1 MVESKFKV
9 GQEVYA
15 QSDWFAGSYIP
26 DCFTIRKNDIVLM
39 DGKEVVV
46 CYVKHRRIPILESML
61 YATEEE
67 AQLHEVERFKDN
79 TIKRLS
85 LLREQFEKVGV
96 NENDIPLIA
105 ETDALD
111 TSHKYKVGDV
121 VYGHMD
127 GGAYDLV
134 PESFEITAVDIELH
148 RGVEH
153 NIYKVKGHGS
163 RPAYEEYLYPTLKE
177 ALIADLIRFKAT
189 LKGELKSIE
198 SRSFALG
205 IENKVKASLQDLNV
219 QKYVE

>member
-1 MVESKFKV
+1 MMEPKYKI
-9 GQEVYA
+9 GQVVYA

-26 DCFTIRKNDIVLM
+26 DCYTIRKNEVAFV
-39 DGKEVVV
+39 GGEEVVLY
-46 CYVKHRRIPILESML
+46 YVKHRRTPIMENML

-67 AQLHEVERFKDN
+67 AQMHEVERFKAN
-79 TIKRLS
+79 TIKRMS

-96 NENDIPLIA
+96 NEKDIPLL
-105 ETDALD
+105 EEPDTLD

-127 GGAYDLV
+127 GGAYEFE
-134 PESFEITAVDIELH
+134 PERFVITGVDVDFYQ
-148 RGVEH
+148 GMEH
-153 NIYKVKGHGS
+153 NIYKVKGHGT

-198 SRSFALG
+198 HRGVVLG
-205 IENKVKASLQDLNV
+205 IEGKVRASLQALNV
-219 QKYVE
+219 QRYLE